1 MEYPKYFNPKNSR
14 NLYGLENDFNFL
26 TSLYSIKKLPKVLM
40 LTGNKGCG
48 KSTLINHF
56 LFSIFD
62 KKNYN
67 KSGLSLLESS
77 TLFYQFKN
85 DIFQNIIY
93 VKGLNFKSVKV
104 EDIRNLKLK
113 ILQSSIINKD
123 RFIVLDDVELFNTN
137 SLNALL
143 KIIEEPSKNNY
154 FILINNKRKPLIDT
168 IRSRSIEFKIILSE
182 KVRIDTINK
191 LIKLNNIEIVLDP
204 ETSQLSPGN
213 FMKFNYICNEFD
225 ISTDKEFLE
234 NLSLLLNLYKKNKD
248 SLFIDVVFYLAECYF
263 KSLNNKSNIKSDKI
277 YEIKS
282 FVIKNLNKYITFNLS
297 QNSLINA
304 INNKINHG

>member
-1 MEYPKYFNPKNSR
+1 MWW
-14 NLYGLENDFNFL
+14 
-26 TSLYSIKKLPKVLM
+26 
-40 LTGNKGCG
+40 
-48 KSTLINHF
+48 
-56 LFSIFD
+56 
-62 KKNYN
+62 
-67 KSGLSLLESS
+67 SS
-77 TLFYQFKN
+77 ARRVERLR
-85 DIFQNIIY
+85 
-93 VKGLNFKSVKV
+93 VKSVTRA
-104 EDIRNLKLK
+104 IKLK